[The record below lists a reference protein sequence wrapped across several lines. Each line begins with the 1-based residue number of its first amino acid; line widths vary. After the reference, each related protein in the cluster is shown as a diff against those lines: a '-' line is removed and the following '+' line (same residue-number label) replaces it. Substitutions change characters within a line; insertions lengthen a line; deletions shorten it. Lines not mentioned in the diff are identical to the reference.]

1 MSYQV
6 KHTETNNPAKP
17 SITVQ
22 DQTLNTETSLTF
34 VGKNYAGYAP
44 IMAENFLHLLENF
57 AKNTAPPAPVEGQL
71 WYDNSADINL
81 LKVYDGTEWTAAGS
95 VKKQGTA
102 PAAGIKGDLW
112 VNTDTQQ
119 LHVYSGSNW
128 LLIGPQY
135 SSGLKTGPDI
145 EVIVDTE
152 NVDRTVLSLYS
163 ANQRVAVVS
172 GTAFTPKTTIPGF
185 PTIGQGINI
194 YSADTITKVWGTASQ
209 ADALNI
215 NNIAIPAVNFLRSD
229 IASISNAPLSLRSNA
244 GLSVGSDLSF
254 NIGTE
259 SNIAVFYSKNNGN
272 SIAFRLNNNGQP
284 VTAVTIDAQAR
295 IGLGPDNTNPQETL
309 DVAGNAVVDGTV
321 TISGLTTSN
330 ALDITTTSTFGD
342 DITAYGQTFVNYLD
356 SNGDPKPGS
365 VILPGSDTA
374 NGVYD
379 IGTATRKFRNIYANQ
394 FIGNFNGAFTGSL
407 SGSISG
413 SAAKL
418 SSPTVFK
425 MQGDVTSDNLSF
437 DGQSTN
443 GQAVFTTTISQ
454 DIITNKTEVTDSL
467 LNDQILIYRSGTN
480 SGLKKMSKASFISNI
495 ATVPI
500 GAMMPFAG
508 ATPPTGYLLC
518 DGSEVLIGSYPD
530 LFSVIGY
537 TYKKTGFI
545 GKNTFALPDLR
556 GRFPL
561 GMDSMDNGQSIPSIL
576 NDKVLVDAGGGSAN
590 RVTSTTADNLGE
602 GAGREEQVL
611 GVENLPDHK
620 HNLNSGNAQY
630 YASGLPNAPADG
642 AAVAGYGLPNSSTGS
657 GLPNSGGVIDTS
669 SKPLS
674 TPVST
679 MNPYLTINYIIFTGK
694 LA

>member
-6 KHTETNNPAKP
+6 KHTETTNPSKP
-17 SITVQ
+17 AITVQ

-57 AKNTAPPAPVEGQL
+57 AKNTAPNAPIEGQL
-71 WYDNSADINL
+71 WYDNSADVNL
-81 LKVYDGTEWTAAGS
+81 LKVYDGTSWTAAGS
-95 VKKQGTA
+95 VKKSPTA
-102 PAAGIKGDLW
+102 PSVGIKGDLW

-145 EVIVDTE
+145 EVIVDTGNTE
-152 NVDRTVLSLYS
+152 QTVLSLYS

-194 YSADTITKVWGTASQ
+194 YSADTLTKLWGTASQ

-215 NNIAIPAVNFLRSD
+215 NNVAVPALNFLRSD
-229 IASISNAPLSLRSNA
+229 IASISNAPLSLRSNV

-259 SNIAVFYSKNNGN
+259 SNTAVFYSKNNGN

-309 DVAGNAVVDGTV
+309 DVAGNAVVSGDVTV
-321 TISGLTTSN
+321 AGLTTSGS
-330 ALDITTTSTFGD
+330 LDITTTSTFGD
-342 DITAYGQTFVNYLD
+342 DITTYGQTFVNYLD
-356 SNGDPKPGS
+356 ANGDPKPGS
-365 VILPGSDTA
+365 VMLPGSDNAT
-374 NGVYD
+374 GVYD

-394 FIGNFNGAFTGSL
+394 FIGNFNGVFTGSL

-443 GQAVFTTTISQ
+443 GQAVFTTAISQ
-454 DIITNKTEVTDSL
+454 DIITNKTEATDSV

-480 SGLKKMSKASFISNI
+480 AGLKKQSKATFISNI
-495 ATVPI
+495 PTVPVGVI
-500 GAMMPFAG
+500 MPYAG
-508 ATPPTGYLLC
+508 DTPPTGYLLC

-530 LFSVIGY
+530 LFAVIGY

-561 GMDSMDNGQSIPSIL
+561 GRDNMDNGQSIPSIL
-576 NDKVLVDAGGGSAN
+576 NDKVLVDGGGGSAN

-602 GAGREEQVL
+602 GAGREERVL

-630 YASGLPNAPADG
+630 YAAGLPNAPADG
-642 AAVAGYGLPNSSTGS
+642 TAVAGYGLPNSSTGS

-669 SKPLS
+669 AAPLS
-674 TPVST
+674 TPLPT

>member
-6 KHTETNNPAKP
+6 KHTETTNPSKP
-17 SITVQ
+17 AITVQ

-57 AKNTAPPAPVEGQL
+57 SKNTAPPSPIEGQL
-71 WYDNSADINL
+71 WYDNSADVNL
-81 LKVYDGTEWTAAGS
+81 LKVYDGTSWTAAGS
-95 VKKQGTA
+95 VKKQTTA
-102 PAAGIKGDLW
+102 PSVGIKGDLW

-145 EVIVDTE
+145 EIIVDTE
-152 NVDRTVLSLYS
+152 NIDRTVLSLYS

-185 PTIGQGINI
+185 TTFGQGINV
-194 YSADTITKVWGTASQ
+194 YSADTLTKVWGTASQ

-215 NNIAIPAVNFLRSD
+215 NNVAVSAVNFLRSD
-229 IASISNAPLSLRSNA
+229 IASISNAPLSLRSNV

-259 SNIAVFYSKNNGN
+259 SNTAVFYSKNNGN
-272 SIAFRLNNNGQP
+272 SISFRLNNNGQP

-309 DVAGNAVVDGTV
+309 DVSGNAVVNGNTSI
-321 TISGLTTSN
+321 TGLTTTGS
-330 ALDITTTSTFGD
+330 LDVTTTSQFGD
-342 DITAYGQTFVNYLD
+342 DIITYGQTFVNYLD
-356 SNGDPKPGS
+356 ANADPKPGS
-365 VILPGSDTA
+365 VILPGSDNAT
-374 NGVYD
+374 GVYD
-379 IGTATRKFRNIYANQ
+379 IGTSTRKFRNIYANQ
-394 FIGNFNGAFTGSL
+394 FIGSFNGTFTGSL

-425 MQGDVTSDNLSF
+425 LQGDVTSNNLSF

-443 GQAVFTTTISQ
+443 GQAVFTTAISQ
-454 DIITNKTEVTDSL
+454 DIITNKTEATDSI
-467 LNDQILIYRSGTN
+467 LNDQILVYRSGTN
-480 SGLKKMSKASFISNI
+480 AGLKKMSKATFISNI
-495 ATVPI
+495 ATVPVGVI
-500 GAMMPFAG
+500 MPFAG
-508 ATPPTGYLLC
+508 ETPPTGYLLC
-518 DGSEVLIGSYPD
+518 DGSEVPIGSYPD
-530 LFSVIGY
+530 LFAIIGY

-561 GMDSMDNGQSIPSIL
+561 GRDNMDNAQTIPSIA
-576 NDKVLVDAGGGSAN
+576 NANVLIDAGGGSAN

-602 GAGREEQVL
+602 GAGREERVL

-630 YASGLPNAPADG
+630 YAAGLPNAPADG
-642 AAVAGYGLPNSSTGS
+642 TAVAGYGLPNSSTGS
-657 GLPNSGGVIDTS
+657 GLPNSGGVIDNTAY
-669 SKPLS
+669 PLS
-674 TPVST
+674 TPVPT